1 LEKRRLRR
9 ELISDF
15 QYLKEAYRKAGEE
28 HFIRAFNNRMRRNGF
43 KLEESRFS
51 LDIRKKLFTV
61 KLVSHCNRLPRE
73 VVDAPSLEVFKI
85 RRDGALSNLV

>member
-1 LEKRRLRR
+1 MEKRRLRR

-43 KLEESRFS
+43 KREESRFS
-51 LDIRKKLFTV
+51 LDIRKKLFTGCPE
-61 KLVSHCNRLPRE
+61 KLWMPPPWRYSRSGRMGL
-73 VVDAPSLEVFKI
+73 
-85 RRDGALSNLV
+85 